1 MTRLAS
7 ILGVATVATLVL
19 LSGCEAA
26 VKTDYAKNLA
36 GTWTVGTMGA
46 IPNLEHAA
54 DPSAPATIQVPTDV
68 TAAIVDGPG
77 ANKGTFTL
85 TVVNNI
91 PVPTDPPTVTMAT
104 TTGSGSFTVTATEIK
119 VTLDTISANVPANL
133 ATALKSVEH
142 TLAYK
147 LADNSLEISSD
158 LLPTLGVMAKLT
170 FMNQAANS

>member
-19 LSGCEAA
+19 LSGCESA
-26 VKTDYAKNLA
+26 VKTDYAKDLE
-36 GTWTVGTMGA
+36 GTWTVGTTGA
-46 IPNLEHAA
+46 IPNPAREA
-54 DPSAPATIQVPTDV
+54 DPSAPATIPVPTVV

-91 PVPTDPPTVTMAT
+91 PTPTDPPMVTMAT

-119 VTLDTISANVPANL
+119 VTLDTISDTAPAEL
-133 ATALKSVEH
+133 ATWLKSVEH

-158 LLPTLGVMAKLT
+158 LLPRLGVMAKLT